1 MDWLRFWEWDL
12 WQWLGG
18 VIASQPFLTLMVP
31 VATLTGVIITTKSNE
46 RVRRRELHREAER
59 WRYDVL
65 QDSATEQRRA
75 VLKFLEESRA
85 ATVSMLARVDTV
97 EREYRSKGFSNEKS
111 FVESRIDLYFWYL
124 NQVHPMVTKLELEIK
139 EPHVFGEVLNL
150 RSALVALEK
159 ELADLSGLSSEESV
173 AWLKHNFPEYR
184 PELGPV
190 LRMKEA
196 AIKHLHPLPPEV
208 PMEQPPRCWLP
219 RLSQNPFPAGEEN
232 N

>member
-31 VATLTGVIITTKSNE
+31 VATLAGVVITTKSNE

-75 VLKFLEESRA
+75 VLKFLEETRA
-85 ATVSMLARVDTV
+85 ATVSMLARVDSV

-124 NQVHPMVTKLELEIK
+124 NQVHPMVTRLELEIK

-173 AWLKHNFPEYR
+173 AWLKRNFPEYR

-208 PMEQPPRCWLP
+208 PMEQPPRSWLP